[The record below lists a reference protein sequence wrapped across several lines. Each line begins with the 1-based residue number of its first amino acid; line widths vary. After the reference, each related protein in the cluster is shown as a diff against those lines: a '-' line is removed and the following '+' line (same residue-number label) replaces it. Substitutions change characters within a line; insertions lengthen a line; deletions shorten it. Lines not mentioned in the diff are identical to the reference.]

1 MANTGFAAGVWRMDP
16 GARLDHDGYS
26 DIRAGEKTDVRYCP
40 PGIAQGAAASGDAGN
55 KKETT
60 S

>member
-1 MANTGFAAGVWRMDP
+1 MANTGFAAAVWRMDP
-16 GARLDHDGYS
+16 GAPLDPDGYS

-40 PGIAQGAAASGDAGN
+40 PGVAQGAAAAGDAS
-55 KKETT
+55 KEKETT